1 MYDSLLSHLQS
12 AHPHLRDHWDL
23 PHPTKALV
31 LPNFVHSLKSATWKA
46 GMKISANPP
55 NNIIYF
61 QDEDLKRYGEVS
73 HIIDLECDKLHKGPI
88 ILLKTLKTFHTR
100 ANEFAPVNSF
110 LEALKVSQVGHDGS
124 FSFIPIEKVISLA
137 A

>member
-1 MYDSLLSHLQS
+1 
-12 AHPHLRDHWDL
+12 
-23 PHPTKALV
+23 
-31 LPNFVHSLKSATWKA
+31 
-46 GMKISANPP
+46 MKISANQP

-61 QDEDLKRYGEVS
+61 QDEDLKSHGKVS

-88 ILLKTLKTFHTR
+88 ILLKNLKTFNTR

-124 FSFIPIEKVISLA
+124 FSFIPIEKFISLA
-137 A
+137 AYRRLPAWILGICEPNVFVRTINKLVGLKIQTLGDSASLDDAMSM